1 MGLGCGADIW
11 GRDMKERM
19 NVYLTSGKRN
29 FFYCY
34 PAIKSLFIENQ
45 DSEIY
50 LYLVSEDLEEKDIAQ
65 EQAIARECGHH
76 IIILHFDVEQAKK
89 SIVCKNP
96 EHWPLGTLGCYWMF
110 HELLPEDVDR
120 ILAIEADTV
129 TVGSLSQYYHTDLN
143 GYYAASPDPEHKP
156 ANHRKLMEKL
166 KGDTLTFVMSLY
178 NVKAIREDF
187 SVADILET
195 DARVVEQFGH
205 SQQELTFGILF
216 RGKIKFLPG
225 KMTCVEENRQAMGEL
240 GYDYI
245 RECEGSCKILHFS
258 SFVEKEKPWN
268 PVCVMPGYML
278 WWKYAIESPYYKQ
291 YIIEQWKIYD
301 RKIAEIA
308 AIKKNI
314 TMKNLLAASLAI
326 AFLGV
331 CLAGI
336 LFCGLPFSS
345 VWVWGACFGGAG
357 VCSVILRKIMMW
369 LQKVK

>member
-1 MGLGCGADIW
+1 
-11 GRDMKERM
+11 MKERM
-19 NVYLTSGKRN
+19 NIYLTSGKKN

-50 LYLVSEDLEEKDIAQ
+50 LYIVSEDLQEADIVQ
-65 EQAIARECGHH
+65 EQAIAGEYGHH
-76 IIILHFDVEQAKK
+76 IVILHFDVNKAKS

-129 TVGSLSQYYHTDLN
+129 TVGSLSEYYHTDLT

-156 ANHRKLMEKL
+156 ASHRRLMEKL
-166 KGDTLTFVMSLY
+166 GGDTLTFVMSLY
-178 NVKAIREDF
+178 NVGAIKEAF
-187 SVADILET
+187 TVADILET
-195 DARVVEQFGH
+195 DVRVVEQFGH

-225 KMTCVEENRQAMGEL
+225 KTTCVEENRQSMGEL

-245 RECEGSCKILHFS
+245 RECEKTCKILHFS

-268 PVCVMPGYML
+268 PVCVMPGYAV
-278 WWKYAIESPYYKQ
+278 WWKYAAQSPYYKK
-291 YIIEQWKIYD
+291 YCEGQWEIFD
-301 RKIAEIA
+301 RKQQKTESL
-308 AIKKNI
+308 KKNI
-314 TMKNLLAASLAI
+314 TYRNLLGMTLLLSFLSVGGISVAVFELPAGTLLALLGC
-326 AFLGV
+326 FLG
-331 CLAGI
+331 AA
-336 LFCGLPFSS
+336 F
-345 VWVWGACFGGAG
+345 
-357 VCSVILRKIMMW
+357 CSVILRRAVMW
-369 LQKVK
+369 AQGVEKREKTAA

>member
-1 MGLGCGADIW
+1 
-11 GRDMKERM
+11 MKRRM

-50 LYLVSEDLEEKDIAQ
+50 LYIVSEDLEDGDICPEQELAQ
-65 EQAIARECGHH
+65 EYGHH
-76 IIILHFDVEQAKK
+76 IIILSFDVEQAKN

-96 EHWPLGTLGCYWMF
+96 DHWPLGTLGCYWMF
-110 HELLPEDVDR
+110 HDLLPGDVDR

-129 TVGSLSQYYHTDLN
+129 TVGSLAEYYHTDLD

-156 ANHRKLMEKL
+156 VNHRKLMEKL
-166 KGDTLTFVMSLY
+166 EGDTFTFVMSLY
-178 NVKAIREDF
+178 NVEAIRRDF
-187 SVADILET
+187 SVQDILRT

-225 KMTCVEENRQAMGEL
+225 KETCVEENRQSMGEL

-245 RECEGSCKILHFS
+245 RDCEGSCRILHFS

-268 PVCVMPGYML
+268 PVCVMPGYAV
-278 WWKYAIESPYYKQ
+278 WWKYATESPYYKR
-291 YIIEQWKIYD
+291 YIEEQWKIFD
-301 RKIAEIA
+301 RKNKEIV
-308 AIKKNI
+308 AIKRNI
-314 TMKNLLAASLAI
+314 TIKNLLAATSVTAL
-326 AFLGV
+326 FLVSVLGICYYKLPFFSFFV
-331 CLAGI
+331 WCGCFGLAGACAVALRRI
-336 LFCGLPFSS
+336 L
-345 VWVWGACFGGAG
+345 
-357 VCSVILRKIMMW
+357 MW